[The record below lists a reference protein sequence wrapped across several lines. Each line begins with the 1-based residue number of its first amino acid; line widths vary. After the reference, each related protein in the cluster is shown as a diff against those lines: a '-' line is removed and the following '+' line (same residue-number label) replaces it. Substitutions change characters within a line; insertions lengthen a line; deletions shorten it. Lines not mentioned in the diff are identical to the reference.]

1 MVKLLKLKFGQD
13 SEDEFCST
21 CGLLFDQLVYD
32 LKAVSLVK
40 ALNPWV
46 RCDFGNVYIPG
57 GKIDKPNYETLRH
70 RYSGYCVCE
79 LRVNKRFH
87 CVVEGSPERILTGP
101 ETWEEAVRHPQFPH
115 FLQSQINFLAFC
127 NKNIRCQYTDRQR
140 LILKRFV
147 NIHEKLR
154 VCKPNILIY
163 INTQY
168 PNRFEN
174 VA

>member
-1 MVKLLKLKFGQD
+1 M
-13 SEDEFCST
+13 
-21 CGLLFDQLVYD
+21 
-32 LKAVSLVK
+32 K

-87 CVVEGSPERILTGP
+87 CVVEGLPERILTGP

-115 FLQSQINFLAFC
+115 FLQSQIKFLAFAI
-127 NKNIRCQYTDRQR
+127 KTFGASALTDRG
-140 LILKRFV
+140 
-147 NIHEKLR
+147 
-154 VCKPNILIY
+154 
-163 INTQY
+163 
-168 PNRFEN
+168 
-174 VA
+174 